1 MRQGESPWSVAGA
14 GAAAARRLVASA
26 AAPEA
31 DLLRSL
37 SRPAELASLASR
49 AAGGGT
55 SAVEYEVTHLTGD
68 GPGAVL
74 ERPRPPDETLHFAAA
89 GLRVEVATWP
99 ATSPDVATS
108 HELSESTVLG
118 GRPVRL
124 SGDVPGWSY
133 RGSAVLNPGFL
144 TDRSRSLEVLL
155 SLGTAPW
162 SPSHRD
168 TLMLTRALR
177 VLSGV
182 ATDTGLPI
190 LSLTSPAAPTSEAVG
205 TTRGDG
211 SGEKVRSPFAP
222 CVRLAIGL
230 DADRPA
236 SRLAFEMA
244 ATQFASENGLSLRLS
259 DRRTGRI
266 RGEWFAITPFVPAHY
281 KARRDELFGWAA
293 DDVPAEAVPVTALGP
308 ARVGSTQTLCRWL
321 ERSNVGCL
329 GASVTVLQDIA
340 FINLLLPVAPARA
353 GERPGAATATRAVD
367 GLGRIASRCGLTTEQ
382 RTHREGHA
390 QKTIDIRPV
399 ADYLLLAGSPVPCTF
414 ERRQKSGL
422 PTRFPIWVAW
432 DMPPHG
438 VETADVLRSVTEA
451 LGAHAAVDVA
461 FARSRRGERG
471 RLQGR
476 AKLSVVPSGPSSQRL
491 RPGRAHR
498 DARRDGRP
506 GAGHG
511 GAAARRPARHPGRG
525 RPPAGGLAR
534 TVAGPPGR
542 GHLTAAPLRA
552 LTSGQHACPQTDG
565 RPAGGVRPARPT
577 PRLLVRPPRPP
588 PASPPRAAVSTA
600 SARSG
605 SVSGS
610 RTSNRVS
617 PGTRLDP
624 QVAAVAL
631 DDDALRDVEAEAGAL
646 ADRLGGEERL
656 EDPLAR
662 APAARPARC
671 RRSRPTTQS
680 LVARRPHRQRARRRP
695 SRRSR
700 CRSGSSTPG

>member
-1 MRQGESPWSVAGA
+1 VRQQGDQWSVSGA
-14 GAAAARRLVASA
+14 GAAAARWLGVTDGT
-26 AAPEA
+26 PEA
-31 DLLRSL
+31 ELLRGL

-99 ATSPDVATS
+99 ASSPDVATN

-155 SLGTAPW
+155 SLGSAPW
-162 SPSHRD
+162 SPSYRD

-177 VLSGV
+177 ELSGV
-182 ATDTGLPI
+182 ATETGLPI

-222 CVRLAIGL
+222 CVRVAIGL
-230 DADRPA
+230 DADRPE
-236 SRLAFEMA
+236 SRLAFETAMTAFA
-244 ATQFASENGLSLRLS
+244 AENGLSLRLS
-259 DRRTGRI
+259 DRRTGRL

-382 RTHREGHA
+382 RTHHREGA
-390 QKTIDIRPV
+390 QKAIDIRPV

-432 DMPPHG
+432 DMPPSG

-471 RLQGR
+471 RLLGR
-476 AKLSVVPSGPSSQRL
+476 AKLSVVPSGGTSQRL
-491 RPGRAHR
+491 RPDAMTGMLGAMAARAQ
-498 DARRDGRP
+498 DT
-506 GAGHG
+506 
-511 GAAARRPARHPGRG
+511 AARR
-525 RPPAGGLAR
+525 LA
-534 TVAGPPGR
+534 VQLGMQ
-542 GHLTAAPLRA
+542 AA
-552 LTSGQHACPQTDG
+552 D
-565 RPAGGVRPARPT
+565 VR
-577 PRLLVRPPRPP
+577 L
-588 PASPPRAAVSTA
+588 
-600 SARSG
+600 
-605 SVSGS
+605 
-610 RTSNRVS
+610 
-617 PGTRLDP
+617 
-624 QVAAVAL
+624 QVAW
-631 DDDALRDVEAEAGAL
+631 RERWL
-646 ADRLGGEERL
+646 AHLGVG
-656 EDPLAR
+656 
-662 APAARPARC
+662 
-671 RRSRPTTQS
+671 
-680 LVARRPHRQRARRRP
+680 V
-695 SRRSR
+695 
-700 CRSGSSTPG
+700 